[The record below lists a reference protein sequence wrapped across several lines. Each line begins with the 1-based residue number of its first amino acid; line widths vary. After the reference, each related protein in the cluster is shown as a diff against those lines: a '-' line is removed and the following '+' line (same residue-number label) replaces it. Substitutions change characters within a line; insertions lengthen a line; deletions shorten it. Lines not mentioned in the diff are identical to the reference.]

1 MDISRLTSFA
11 SLTTGEGSR
20 LAYTY
25 SVVDN
30 TTGEV
35 KSSNNKGSF
44 VVMDETLEAHVEAIR
59 QYISQNKLAGGSASL
74 EERVAALENTAVS
87 NV

>member
-1 MDISRLTSFA
+1 MNINRLTSFA

-20 LAYTY
+20 IAYTY

-30 TTGEV
+30 STGEV

-59 QYISQNKLAGGSASL
+59 QYINQNKLAGGSASL
-74 EERVAALENTAVS
+74 EDRVAALENTAVS